1 RLIESI
7 GYKASAYDAS
17 KASKKADLLKRE
29 FYSKLVVA
37 IACVM
42 NIMWIAVAK
51 YAGFFSGM
59 DKDTKDILNF
69 AEFILCSP
77 VLFYTGSHFYK
88 SAFKTLK
95 MHSLNMDVLVI
106 SGASLAYVYSLWA

>member
-1 RLIESI
+1 
-7 GYKASAYDAS
+7 
-17 KASKKADLLKRE
+17 
-29 FYSKLVVA
+29 
-37 IACVM
+37 
-42 NIMWIAVAK
+42 
-51 YAGFFSGM
+51 M

-106 SGASLAYVYSLWA
+106 SGASLAYVYSLWAMFLG